1 MADKA
6 ALDAKVRGEQSEN
19 KLGSRASISNI
30 LSKGHSGQADDIQLI
45 NEAKNEE
52 IINSLENESFYD
64 KVLNNGAY
72 DKAKQAQEKE
82 KKLREEEKAK
92 EEAKKEEVRQLKAID
107 QALSRSEQR

>member
-1 MADKA
+1 M
-6 ALDAKVRGEQSEN
+6 
-19 KLGSRASISNI
+19 
-30 LSKGHSGQADDIQLI
+30 
-45 NEAKNEE
+45 
-52 IINSLENESFYD
+52 ENESFYD

-107 QALSRSEQR
+107 QALSRSE